1 MNILTRFQGFQGKLL
16 YVMVFFYVSL
26 LGIVKQKKLA
36 LVTWKPQIHVR
47 ISLYQMFRIKT
58 GHSETKL
65 WVTSETFFIA
75 DRQSSEMPEESY
87 PFQELS
93 LTLRFLNLNLLGF
106 LISSMLFF
114 KMKPLPLA
122 VNFKTILKLK
132 ISTLYQK
139 KVILC
144 NPAEYLYVYQFLDKI
159 LLLQSMGSRIKG
171 NLLLFIT
178 IGNLY

>member
-1 MNILTRFQGFQGKLL
+1 M
-16 YVMVFFYVSL
+16 
-26 LGIVKQKKLA
+26 
-36 LVTWKPQIHVR
+36 
-47 ISLYQMFRIKT
+47 
-58 GHSETKL
+58 
-65 WVTSETFFIA
+65 TSETFFIA

-106 LISSMLFF
+106 LTSSMLFF

-171 NLLLFIT
+171 NLSLFIT